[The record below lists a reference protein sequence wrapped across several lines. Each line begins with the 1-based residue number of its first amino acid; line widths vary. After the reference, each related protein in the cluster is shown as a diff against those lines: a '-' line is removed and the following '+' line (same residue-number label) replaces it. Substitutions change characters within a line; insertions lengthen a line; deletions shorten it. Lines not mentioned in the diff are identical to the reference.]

1 MENTIMICSV
11 VAFLFLLFKFIEMRF
26 IEKENKPLK
35 TIVKDTLIVF
45 ISTFVGITV
54 IEQFPNITEESQAS
68 VFTNKPDF

>member
-1 MENTIMICSV
+1 MICSV
-11 VAFLFLLFKFIEMRF
+11 AAFLFLLFKFIEMRF

-45 ISTFVGITV
+45 ISTFVGIMV
-54 IEQFPNITEESQAS
+54 IQQFPNITEESQAS

>member
-45 ISTFVGITV
+45 ISTFIGIMV
-54 IEQFPNITEESQAS
+54 IQQFPNITEESQAS

>member
-1 MENTIMICSV
+1 MICSV

-45 ISTFVGITV
+45 ISTFIGIMV
-54 IEQFPNITEESQAS
+54 IQQFPNITEESQAS

>member
-11 VAFLFLLFKFIEMRF
+11 AAFLFLLFKFIEMRF

-35 TIVKDTLIVF
+35 SIVKDTLIVF
-45 ISTFVGITV
+45 ISTFVGIMV
-54 IEQFPNITEESQAS
+54 IQQFPNITEESQAS